1 MKDTNCLCFSSKHCC
16 AVLSKRIRDR
26 AVNYSS
32 RKPLVLVIPAYS
44 DKILV
49 YRVLV
54 HRFQFNKTLVYRVL
68 VHRVQFYKTLIYRVL
83 VHRVQFYKTLV
94 YRSLISRILVYKIFV
109 DRILLYRI
117 LAYRIISLCT
127 KSSSTES
134 SCT

>member
-54 HRFQFNKTLVYRVL
+54 HRFQFYKTLV
-68 VHRVQFYKTLIYRVL
+68 YRVL